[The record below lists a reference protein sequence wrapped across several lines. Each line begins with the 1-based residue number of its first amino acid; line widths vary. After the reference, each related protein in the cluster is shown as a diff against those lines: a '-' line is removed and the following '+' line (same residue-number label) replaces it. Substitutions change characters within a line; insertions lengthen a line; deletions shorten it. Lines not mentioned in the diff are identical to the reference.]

1 MTFEE
6 FRKEYSGFD
15 WGNGE
20 IVFIFKDN
28 AIIWNEKN
36 SLHQAIAQ
44 KYFGYVVGYWTH
56 TQNVMVVVL
65 HKNERKDKK

>member
-36 SLHQAIAQ
+36 SLHRAIA
-44 KYFGYVVGYWTH
+44 
-56 TQNVMVVVL
+56 QNVMVVVL

>member
-36 SLHQAIAQ
+36 SLHRAIAQ
-44 KYFGYVVGYWTH
+44 KYF
-56 TQNVMVVVL
+56 VMVY
-65 HKNERKDKK
+65 K